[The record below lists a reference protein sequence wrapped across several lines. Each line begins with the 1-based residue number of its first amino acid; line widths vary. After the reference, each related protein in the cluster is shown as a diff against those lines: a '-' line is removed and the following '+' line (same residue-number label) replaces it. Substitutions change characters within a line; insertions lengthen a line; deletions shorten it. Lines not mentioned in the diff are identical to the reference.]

1 MSRLRQRA
9 RGSTIVYVTLQRTA
23 EAVAALL
30 GAAGFDAEAYHAGMD
45 SEARNAVQNA
55 FMQSDHKIIVATIA
69 FGMGID
75 KSDIRYVY
83 HYNLPKGLENYAQEI
98 GRAGRDGRESICE
111 LLACPD
117 DVVVLD
123 NFAYGDTPTPTAVD
137 GLISHLLGRGPAF
150 DVSVYELSHA
160 YDVRPLVVETLLTY
174 LELEGVL
181 QATGP
186 FYSEFK
192 FQPTKPSREILARFD
207 ASRADFLRKIFQRAV
222 KGITW
227 FRVDV
232 SAIGRELGESRERI
246 VAALNY
252 LEESGDLLLQ
262 ATGLRQGYRLLS
274 KPPDCGALARMLGS
288 RFQKREDNDVGRIHR
303 ALRYAQ
309 EPGCLTRHLLA
320 YFGEELGPCGHCV
333 RCEGQAAEPLPPPNY
348 TAPGST
354 EARALGQLRMERHP
368 ALATPRQTARFLCG
382 VSSPATSQAKLR
394 SHAMFGSL
402 DSVPFREVL
411 AFVEKHWNQAN
422 P

>member
-1 MSRLRQRA
+1 
-9 RGSTIVYVTLQRTA
+9 
-23 EAVAALL
+23 
-30 GAAGFDAEAYHAGMD
+30 MD
-45 SEARNAVQNA
+45 SEERNAVQNA

-98 GRAGRDGRESICE
+98 GRTAATGGVDLRVAGLPRRRGRAGQLCLRRYADAHRRGRIDLPSVGSRPCLRRLGLRAFACLRRAAAGRGDAAHVPRAGRRAPGDRS
-111 LLACPD
+111 LLLRVQVPAD
-117 DVVVLD
+117 EAV
-123 NFAYGDTPTPTAVD
+123 AGDSRT
-137 GLISHLLGRGPAF
+137 
-150 DVSVYELSHA
+150 
-160 YDVRPLVVETLLTY
+160 VR
-174 LELEGVL
+174 
-181 QATGP
+181 
-186 FYSEFK
+186 
-192 FQPTKPSREILARFD
+192 RFD
-207 ASRADFLRKIFQRAV
+207 RRFPSQNLPACGERNYLVPGQRIGDRA
-222 KGITW
+222 GTG
-227 FRVDV
+227 RVAGADRCRV
-232 SAIGRELGESRERI
+232 
-246 VAALNY
+246 NY

-274 KPPDCGALARMLGS
+274 KPPDCGASARMLGS

-354 EARALGQLRMERHP
+354 EARASASFAWKGIRR
-368 ALATPRQTARFLCG
+368 LATPRQTARFLCG